1 MSNSMRKG
9 PVTVNVFLK
18 DRYINHM
25 VNLQY
30 TFSHTSNEDVIVEFG
45 RVGIFVFEA
54 NGSMVGVS

>member
-18 DRYINHM
+18 ERYINHM
-25 VNLQY
+25 VNRQCS
-30 TFSHTSNEDVIVEFG
+30 FSHTSNEVVIGEFW
-45 RVGIFVFEA
+45 RVGIFVFAA